1 MPSGDCRRRVRAAT
15 VTANSP
21 AAEAKEK
28 LAVNERQ
35 ASGYTPDYNAY
46 STGAYQTVGTT
57 FADADPLFGPSPDAT
72 GGYAYV
78 AQTPQYGH
86 GYTNDHTGHGYA
98 QAQGP
103 AAVPHQGAAPYDT
116 GGYPAGTYDTGTYDT
131 GSYDTGTYPAGGY
144 DTSTYGTG
152 TYDTGTYNAVTYDT
166 GTYESGGYATYDPY
180 ATAADAT
187 VGAGTGAGTYY
198 DTGTYDAGSL
208 QQAEYQTAYQQPV
221 YQAAPVPQQQDWDS
235 GAYPAYG
242 YGYGYGYG
250 YDASG
255 DTGVYEQLA
264 PQQAPAP
271 EPAPPYE
278 PEPEA
283 ELFAAAADELEFA
296 EAAPHDDEP
305 PARHDY
311 AADDTGMVPA
321 ARSRRRKPAKRS
333 ALLTV
338 GVPSVA
344 VMGVAAVGAAAI
356 AGVGITQSSSKA
368 QADGLDSTTAKN
380 APTTQFDRQ
389 LAGVSADADDFA
401 TRASRTQ
408 ERLDLKDRQT
418 AAKKAQAAAA
428 ARKEALRPK
437 FLLPVKERGLSAYFG
452 QSGVNWMA
460 LHTGID
466 FPVQPGTPV
475 SAVTDG
481 TVRTQWNSSYG
492 NMAIVTAPDGTETW
506 YCHLSSTKIR
516 SGTVKAGTVIA
527 YSGNTGNTTGPHLHL
542 EVRPGGGS
550 PIDPLP
556 WLLAHGLDPR

>member
-1 MPSGDCRRRVRAAT
+1 M
-15 VTANSP
+15 
-21 AAEAKEK
+21 
-28 LAVNERQ
+28 NERHP
-35 ASGYTPDYNAY
+35 SGYTPDYDAYGYDAY

-72 GGYAYV
+72 GSYAFV
-78 AQTPQYGH
+78 PQSAQYAQH
-86 GYTNDHTGHGYA
+86 GYGYDPGYGYDQGQGQQQY
-98 QAQGP
+98 QAQSP
-103 AAVPHQGAAPYDT
+103 VQN
-116 GGYPAGTYDTGTYDT
+116 
-131 GSYDTGTYPAGGY
+131 GGY
-144 DTSTYGTG
+144 DTGAH
-152 TYDTGTYNAVTYDT
+152 AV
-166 GTYESGGYATYDPY
+166 YDPY
-180 ATAADAT
+180 AAQAAT
-187 VGAGTGAGTYY
+187 TYY
-198 DTGTYDAGSL
+198 DTGTYDTSAFYQG
-208 QQAEYQTAYQQPV
+208 QGQQTGTGYQAEQPGYQAEYQTAYQQP
-221 YQAAPVPQQQDWDS
+221 QHTATMPTIPQQQDWDS

-242 YGYGYGYG
+242 YGYGYEYGYG
-250 YDASG
+250 YDAGG
-255 DTGVYEQLA
+255 DTGVYEQVTLE
-264 PQQAPAP
+264 PQPQPQPVPEQAA
-271 EPAPPYE
+271 E
-278 PEPEA
+278 PEPVAAGADVTDFAYEA
-283 ELFAAAADELEFA
+283 
-296 EAAPHDDEP
+296 PYDDEP
-305 PARHDY
+305 AVRHDY
-311 AADDTGMVPA
+311 ADAYPADELPV

-338 GVPSVA
+338 AVPSVA

-356 AGVGITQSSSKA
+356 GGVGMGGSSKA
-368 QADGLDSTTAKN
+368 QANSQDGTGSSATN

-408 ERLDLKDRQT
+408 ERIDLKDRQA
-418 AAKKAQAAAA
+418 AAKRAKADAA

-437 FLLPVKERGLSAYFG
+437 FLLPVKQRGLSAYFG
-452 QSGVNWMA
+452 QAGVNWMA

-516 SGTVKAGTVIA
+516 SGSVKAGTVIA

-542 EVRPGGGS
+542 EVRPHGGS